1 MTKLGRQFGYDSKQ
15 SGAPDQPEKRPT
27 QDSPQHTQRKGRIR
41 SGDQKENG
49 DVINNKKHALRPI
62 PAMEIATK

>member
-1 MTKLGRQFGYDSKQ
+1 MTKHGHQFGYDSKQ
-15 SGAPDQPEKRPT
+15 SEAPDQPEKSPA
-27 QDSPQHTQRKGRIR
+27 QGSPQDTQCKGRI
-41 SGDQKENG
+41 STGDQKENG